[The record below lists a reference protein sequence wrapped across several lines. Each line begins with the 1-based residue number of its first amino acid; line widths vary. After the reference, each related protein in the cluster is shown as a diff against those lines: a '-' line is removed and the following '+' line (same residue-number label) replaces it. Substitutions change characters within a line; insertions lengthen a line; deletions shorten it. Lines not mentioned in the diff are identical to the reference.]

1 MENNSL
7 KNKRIKGKVAEAV
20 NAYCEVG
27 RDTDPY
33 GSYTG
38 RFIMNSE
45 NAVNSKD
52 EDFPEQPVQ
61 DADDL

>member
-20 NAYCEVG
+20 KAYCEAG

-45 NAVNSKD
+45 NGVNSKD
-52 EDFPEQPVQ
+52 EDFPERPVQ